1 MEGGFQRGEK
11 RRKRRSLA
19 AVWLGPEGS
28 SLLEQWKHQH
38 DLTDAFSAVKKATEV
53 ASLSFFFPYGHLSF
67 FLQFLFVPKPHPT
80 PSYLLWLGLFAPFP
94 DVFIKISS
102 HPIITERLLPTVWEE
117 VLLWVLSAGGRRILV
132 AVQWV
137 CLRLIN
143 RRDCVILT
151 VFFFFWNLHRLR
163 CKIRFLKPKFEWGD
177 IKIGPSTTKKQSF
190 HGSLR
195 QLFWVTSH
203 FREICRCREGSDFTG
218 NYVLKPSYADGCQV
232 GVKQSCNFCLSTN
245 WFGCTRIGLWKRRA
259 AKVCVTKATGVLVCS
274 VPDFTHRHL
283 W

>member
-53 ASLSFFFPYGHLSF
+53 ASLSFFSLYGPLSL

-143 RRDCVILT
+143 RRDCVILI

-177 IKIGPSTTKKQSF
+177 IKIGPSTTKKAEFSWIVKTVILSHESF
-190 HGSLR
+190 SGDLPMSGRFWLYW
-195 QLFWVTSH
+195 QLCFET
-203 FREICRCREGSDFTG
+203 
-218 NYVLKPSYADGCQV
+218 VLCWRVPGGCKTELQ
-232 GVKQSCNFCLSTN
+232 L
-245 WFGCTRIGLWKRRA
+245 L
-259 AKVCVTKATGVLVCS
+259 LV
-274 VPDFTHRHL
+274 H
-283 W
+283 